1 MNQGTLPSGGIQQLV
16 AMKKG
21 DRSFARLSLDCG
33 GRPTGPALQ
42 KLTTSPLK
50 SFPDPETIR
59 GLSRGLNLPIRQIVE
74 ACARSVGLDISA
86 ESDDVLPIVGGR
98 RLPESSQALL
108 ISMAREMLAMQEGNP
123 GTESNQ
129 NEQDSYGLA
138 AREGDPNIGPYDLP
152 E

>member
-1 MNQGTLPSGGIQQLV
+1 MNENVLPSGGIQQLV
-16 AMKKG
+16 ANKKG
-21 DRSFARLSLDCG
+21 DRSFARLSADCG

-42 KLTTSPLK
+42 KLTSSPLK
-50 SFPDPETIR
+50 SFPDPDTIR

-98 RLPESSQALL
+98 RLPESSQQLL
-108 ISMAREMLAMQEGNP
+108 ISMAREMLTMSEAIA
-123 GTESNQ
+123 GTDAPEA
-129 NEQDSYGLA
+129 EYDSYDLA
-138 AREGDPNIGPYDLP
+138 ARKGDPQIGPYDLP